1 MPQPGVLAELAQL
14 ARTRRYRHLLGV
26 RLAGQAAD
34 GAFQAGLAS
43 LFFFS
48 PERQATPAQVALAS
62 AVLLLPF
69 TVVGPWA
76 GVLLDRRPRRSVL
89 GLGNLLRAALAVC
102 AALALA
108 RGAGDVAVGA
118 LALAVLSVNRALL
131 AGLSAA
137 LPRVVAPD
145 RLVLANAVTP
155 SAGTVAAGAGAALT
169 VALTAAA
176 GTGGGADVVALL
188 AAAGGYLVAGALAL
202 RFPRSLLGPGPGSA
216 PAGPSPVTAPPVGR
230 TAGRVLRTS
239 VRDVLDGVA
248 HLGERRAA
256 AAALGVVAWHRWAF
270 GLTTVAVVVLCRTT
284 LTDGDPAA
292 GLAALGVLLSAV
304 AAGSGLAAV
313 LAPWGARGGRV
324 RAWISLCLL
333 VAGGGQ
339 VVVGLSTSPAVLAVA
354 AAALGLGGQGA
365 KIGVDTVVQRSVD
378 DAYRGRVFT
387 AYDLVFNVSYCLAC
401 AAAVL
406 LVPPDGRLGGVA
418 VALGA
423 GYAALA
429 LARSRDRAAAGT
441 AAAPWTGR
449 LRASPRTVPPP
460 AGGRGRSRRG

>member
-1 MPQPGVLAELAQL
+1 MPRPGVLAELAL
-14 ARTRRYRHLLGV
+14 LLRTRRYRHLLAV
-26 RLAGQAAD
+26 RLAGQGAD

-48 PERQATPAQVALAS
+48 PERQATPAGVALAA

-89 GLGNLLRAALAVC
+89 GAGGVLRAGLVLATAGALA
-102 AALALA
+102 
-108 RGAGDVAVGA
+108 AGWGDAVLGA

-137 LPRVVAPD
+137 LPRVVAAE

-155 SAGTVAAGAGAALT
+155 SAGTVAAGAGATLT

-176 GTGGGADVVALL
+176 GGGARADAAALL
-188 AAAGGYLVAGALAL
+188 AAAAGYLLAGVLAL
-202 RFPRSLLGPGPGSA
+202 RFPRALLGPDLR
-216 PAGPSPVTAPPVGR
+216 PATTGATGATGAAVAAGVTA
-230 TAGRVLRTS
+230 TAALPGARA
-239 VRDVLDGVA
+239 VA
-248 HLGERRAA
+248 VVRAA
-256 AAALGVVAWHRWAF
+256 ARDALAGLGHLRERPAALAALGVVAWHRWAF
-270 GLTTVAVVVLCRTT
+270 GLTTVAVVVLCRTV
-284 LTDGDPAA
+284 LAAPDDPAA
-292 GLAALGVLLSAV
+292 GLAALGVLLGAV
-304 AAGSGLAAV
+304 AAGAGAAAV

-324 RAWISLCLL
+324 PGWIAGCLV
-333 VAGGGQ
+333 VAGAGQ
-339 VVVGLSTSPAVLAVA
+339 VAVGLSTSPAVLAVA

-401 AAAVL
+401 AMAVV
-406 LVPPDGRLGGVA
+406 LVPADGRLGALGA
-418 VALGA
+418 ALGA
-423 GYAALA
+423 GYLALA
-429 LARSRDRAAAGT
+429 LAGARAGA
-441 AAAPWTGR
+441 R
-449 LRASPRTVPPP
+449 
-460 AGGRGRSRRG
+460 GGRTAPGG

>member
-1 MPQPGVLAELAQL
+1 MPRPGVLEELAL
-14 ARTRRYRHLLGV
+14 LVRTPRYRHLLGV

-48 PERQATPAQVALAS
+48 PERQATPAQVAFAA

-89 GLGNLLRAALAVC
+89 GLGNLLRAVLAVCGAGALAV
-102 AALALA
+102 
-108 RGAGDVAVGA
+108 GAGDAVVGA

-137 LPRVVAPD
+137 LPRVVVPG
-145 RLVLANAVTP
+145 RLVIANAVTP
-155 SAGTVAAGAGAALT
+155 SAGTVAAGVGAAVT
-169 VALTAAA
+169 VAATAAA
-176 GTGGGADVVALL
+176 GTGGDADVVALL
-188 AAAGGYLVAGALAL
+188 AAAGGYLLAGALAL
-202 RFPRSLLGPGPGSA
+202 RFPRGLLGPDPGA
-216 PAGPSPVTAPPVGR
+216 VAAGPRGTA
-230 TAGRVLRTS
+230 TAVLRAS
-239 VRDVLDGVA
+239 ARDVLAGVA
-248 HLGERRAA
+248 HLRERRAA

-284 LTDGDPAA
+284 LAGGDAAA

-304 AAGSGLAAV
+304 AAGAGLAAV
-313 LAPWGARGGRV
+313 LAPWGARGRV
-324 RAWISLCLL
+324 HGWIALCLL
-333 VAGGGQ
+333 VAGAGQ
-339 VVVGLSTSPAVLAVA
+339 VAVGLSTSPAVLAVA

-401 AAAVL
+401 GAAVL
-406 LVPPDGRLGGVA
+406 LVPADGRLGAVA

-423 GYAALA
+423 GYAAVAVLLA
-429 LARSRDRAAAGT
+429 GRRAVAGSAPAR
-441 AAAPWTGR
+441 
-449 LRASPRTVPPP
+449 
-460 AGGRGRSRRG
+460 